1 MKRIFSLM
9 FIMFIGLFALTGC
22 GSKGTEVVFW
32 NPFAGADGETFQVLV
47 DGFNEEYK
55 GEYYI
60 NSQTTANDGN
70 AYYDKIKTSAQSGDG
85 PDIAIMHIDQ
95 LPQYQKND
103 IIHAWTSD
111 ELAAMNI
118 EASEFSQTTIDS
130 ATFDNQ
136 LYAVPLDTHPLVLW
150 VNTDLLPVD
159 EIPTNL
165 EEVKAL
171 TEKGTEGSY
180 TMAVPSNPYV
190 LNRFLYTVFLQNDI
204 DIVDESGTKVL
215 YNTPKAASIL
225 QIMQD
230 VSAADYTPAPGEDV
244 SNMFKLG
251 EVSTLFEGIW
261 MKNAWDEAGLN
272 TVAVPLTGLFG
283 DTPANWASSH
293 TFVKMNDE
301 MTPEQTDAA
310 TSFIGYVE
318 ANAVEWAKAGQIP
331 ANEAAR
337 ESDEFKS
344 MEPQNTLAENMN
356 DYKFYPSVETQDATW
371 NAFESYANE
380 VYLGQKTPQEALDA
394 AQKDGEGAAA
404 ELVK

>member
-1 MKRIFSLM
+1 MKKIVSLAFVFSFLLL
-9 FIMFIGLFALTGC
+9 GLTGC
-22 GSKGTEVVFW
+22 GSKGIEVVFW

-55 GEYYI
+55 GEYFI

-103 IIHAWTSD
+103 IIHPWTD
-111 ELAAMNI
+111 EELTAMNI
-118 EASEFSQTTIDS
+118 DKSNFSQTIIDS
-130 ATFDNQ
+130 ATFEDQ
-136 LYAVPLDTHPLVLW
+136 LYAVPLDTHPLILW
-150 VNTDLLPVD
+150 VNTDLLSVED
-159 EIPTNL
+159 IPTNFD
-165 EEVKAL
+165 EVKTL
-171 TEKGTEGSY
+171 TKQGTEGSY
-180 TMAVPSNPYV
+180 TMAVPSNPFV
-190 LNRFLYTVFLQNDI
+190 LNRLLYTIFLQNDI
-204 DIVDESGTKVL
+204 DIVDETGTKVL
-215 YNTPKAASIL
+215 YNTPKASEIL

-230 VSAADYTPAPGEDV
+230 VSAADYTPAPREDV

-272 TVAVPLTGLFG
+272 TVGVPLTGLFG
-283 DTPANWASSH
+283 DIPANWASSH

-301 MTPEQTDAA
+301 MTPEQTEVA
-310 TSFIGYVE
+310 TTFIGYVE

-331 ANEAAR
+331 ANKVAR
-337 ESDEFKS
+337 GTDEFKS
-344 MEPQNTLAENMN
+344 MEPQNTLAENMD

-380 VYLGQKTPQEALDA
+380 VYLGQKTPQDALDA